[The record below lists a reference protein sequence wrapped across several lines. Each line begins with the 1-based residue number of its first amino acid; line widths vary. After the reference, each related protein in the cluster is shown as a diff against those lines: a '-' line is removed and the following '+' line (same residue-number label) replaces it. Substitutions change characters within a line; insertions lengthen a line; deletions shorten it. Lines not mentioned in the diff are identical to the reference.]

1 MKECGAE
8 FGVSGREAFIGESLD
23 WLSEISKAG
32 RLDQGV
38 VDYYGKEM
46 GEVLGRIAPI
56 STKINRAG
64 EMAAH
69 AAMAADSVLPALSD
83 DAAVAATAVV
93 SSGEAV
99 ISGTRAIRIG
109 ADKIS
114 SAAVASAGRNAT
126 ASRIISGMKT
136 AMRVAGVA
144 K

>member
-1 MKECGAE
+1 LTECGAE
-8 FGVSGREAFIGESLD
+8 FGVSGKEAFIGESVD

-32 RLDQGV
+32 YLNQEA
-38 VDYYGKEM
+38 VDYYSREM
-46 GEVLGRIAPI
+46 GEVLGKLAPI
-56 STKINRAG
+56 STEINRAG

-93 SSGEAV
+93 SSGEAF
-99 ISGTRAIRIG
+99 ISGTRAIRMG

-114 SAAVASAGRNAT
+114 SAAVAGAGRSST
-126 ASRIISGMKT
+126 ASKIISGMKT
-136 AMRVAGVA
+136 AMKVTGVV

>member
-1 MKECGAE
+1 LKECGAA
-8 FGVSGREAFIGESLD
+8 FGISGKEAFIGESID
-23 WLSEISKAG
+23 YLSEVSRAG
-32 RLDQGV
+32 NLSQEAV
-38 VDYYGKEM
+38 NYYTKEM
-46 GEVLGRIAPI
+46 GEVVGKLAPI
-56 STKINRAG
+56 SKEVNRAG

-69 AAMAADSVLPALSD
+69 AAMTADSVLPALSD
-83 DAAVAATAVV
+83 DAAAAATAVV
-93 SSGEAV
+93 SSGEAFM
-99 ISGTRAIRIG
+99 SGTRAIKIS